1 MGKEVTKGASRIRK
15 IYIAK
20 LIGRCIILCISAY
33 LCWKQKE
40 QFQVLEKFF
49 GEFSLFHILWVIWII
64 DMVYQVIPVKN
75 EIALGSQKLF
85 EQRFRPIRDK
95 INYQSLR
102 TYITNTTRAAYKIFI
117 IWALLISTFGVL
129 YYQGIIGDIFLLMS
143 CVVFYVCDLI
153 CVLIWCPFRLVMKN
167 KCCTTC
173 RIFNWDHLMM
183 FTPLVFVHGF
193 YARSLLLMAVAAW
206 LVWEVSIMLYPERF
220 WEFSNEALKCKNCT
234 DKL

>member
-85 EQRFRPIRDK
+85 EQRFRPIT
-95 INYQSLR
+95 SL
-102 TYITNTTRAAYKIFI
+102 
-117 IWALLISTFGVL
+117 
-129 YYQGIIGDIFLLMS
+129 
-143 CVVFYVCDLI
+143 
-153 CVLIWCPFRLVMKN
+153 
-167 KCCTTC
+167 
-173 RIFNWDHLMM
+173 
-183 FTPLVFVHGF
+183 
-193 YARSLLLMAVAAW
+193 
-206 LVWEVSIMLYPERF
+206 
-220 WEFSNEALKCKNCT
+220 
-234 DKL
+234 